1 MPLYGLAFAVGNLCG
16 PLILAPLFDSVGR
29 KPMISGTY
37 IISGVLLA
45 ISGWLFDQGDLT
57 ATTQTFCWIVIFFFA
72 SAGASAA
79 YLTVSE
85 TWPIEIRAEAIA
97 VFFAIAQIFGAFGPV
112 FYGWLIGDGSDP
124 TGLFIGYV
132 DRGSDHGHRR
142 DRRAPRSGS
151 RPRANRSK
159 TSRNR
164 SRPRRTS
171 LLRHPPASRPSEAA
185 ARTQRAVRCPA

>member
-57 ATTQTFCWIVIFFFA
+57 ATTQTFCWIIIFFFA

-124 TGLFIGYV
+124 
-132 DRGSDHGHRR
+132 DRALHRLRDRRSDHGHRR
-142 DRRAPRSGS
+142 ARRARDRDQGRRQVARRHHEADHLHDRRTAPEGG
-151 RPRANRSK
+151 P
-159 TSRNR
+159 
-164 SRPRRTS
+164 
-171 LLRHPPASRPSEAA
+171 LPA
-185 ARTQRAVRCPA
+185 PAG